1 MATAARTGSEVD
13 AFCNKCKL
21 TLAHTILATV
31 GDKIAR
37 VQCNTCGS
45 QHAYRGKSAPAPR
58 RTASGASRTAAG
70 TALSSARQTIT
81 FEQLLQGRD
90 VSSARRYSPKDTYA
104 KDDLVDHPSFG
115 YGIVTS
121 VRSDKVDVL
130 FKSFEKT
137 LVHGRAGA
145 PAEKP
150 HFEHPKPHALL
161 ATDKPLTGQEPAPLM
176 EEEDEE
182 EDEDGK
188 PRPHHPSPARTL

>member
-13 AFCNKCKL
+13 AFCNKCKM
-21 TLAHTILATV
+21 TLAHTVLATI
-31 GDKIAR
+31 GEKIAR

-58 RTASGASRTAAG
+58 RAPSGASRTAAG
-70 TALSSARQTIT
+70 AAVSPSRQTIT

-115 YGIVTS
+115 YGIVMT
-121 VRSDKVDVL
+121 VRSDKVNVL

-137 LVHGRAGA
+137 LVHARAGSA
-145 PAEKP
+145 AEKP
-150 HFEHPKPHALL
+150 HFEHPKPHSLL
-161 ATDKPLTGQEPAPLM
+161 ATDKPIGAQEPAPMLEEEEE

-182 EDEDGK
+182 GK
-188 PRPHHPSPARTL
+188 PRPHHPSLRSG

>member
-1 MATAARTGSEVD
+1 MATAARTGNEVD
-13 AFCNKCKL
+13 AFCNKCKM
-21 TLAHTILATV
+21 TLAHTVLAMV

-58 RTASGASRTAAG
+58 RAAGASRTAAG
-70 TALSSARQTIT
+70 AAVSPSRQTIT
-81 FEQLLQGRD
+81 FEQLLAGRD
-90 VSSARRYSPKDTYA
+90 ASSARRYSPKDTYA
-104 KDDLVDHPSFG
+104 KDEIVDHPSFG
-115 YGIVTS
+115 YGIVMG

-137 LVHGRAGA
+137 LIHARAGG

-150 HFEHPKPHALL
+150 HFDHPKPHTLL
-161 ATDKPLTGQEPAPLM
+161 ATDKPLAAQEPAPLLEEEEEE

-182 EDEDGK
+182 GK
-188 PRPHHPSPARTL
+188 PRPHHSSARSV